1 MRQVIRVTGCAVA
14 GPDQAGDGQAVR
26 LVGVCKSYG
35 QRHNRFPALNG
46 VTVSFRRAA
55 FTAIMGPSGSGKS
68 TLLQCAAG
76 LDRVDEGEVFLGARS
91 LRGLSA
97 RQLTLLRRQGL
108 GFVFQSF
115 NLVPVLTARQNIELP
130 VLLSARR
137 PDRAGVDGVLSALG
151 LAEHA
156 ERVPS
161 QLSGGQQQRVAI
173 ARALISRP
181 EVLFA
186 DEPTGALDSRTSGE
200 ILLLLRNLV
209 DRHGQT
215 IVMVT
220 HDPGAASR
228 ADRVVFLKDG
238 QVAGELAGPTQEAV
252 ALRMARLD
260 AA

>member
-1 MRQVIRVTGCAVA
+1 VEQ
-14 GPDQAGDGQAVR
+14 PEDEQAVR
-26 LVGVCKSYG
+26 LVGVTKRYG
-35 QRHNRFPALNG
+35 PRHNSLLALNG
-46 VTVSFRRAA
+46 VTVSFRRAV

-76 LDRVDEGEVFLGARS
+76 LDRVDEGEVFIGGQS

-108 GFVFQSF
+108 GFIFQSF
-115 NLVPVLTARQNIELP
+115 NLVPVLTARQNAGLP
-130 VLLSARR
+130 QLLADRR
-137 PDRAGVDGVLSALG
+137 PDRREVDRVLAVLG
-151 LAEHA
+151 IAEHA
-156 ERVPS
+156 DRLPS

-181 EVLFA
+181 AVLFA
-186 DEPTGALDSRTSGE
+186 DEPTGALDSRTAGA
-200 ILLLLRNLV
+200 ILLLLRELV
-209 DRHGQT
+209 DRDGQT

-220 HDPGAASR
+220 HDPGAASH

-238 QVAGELAGPTQEAV
+238 QVVGELADPTREAV

-260 AA
+260 VAA